1 MIENS
6 GVDSFIAMTSCIS
19 WFLKRRAL
27 AFGVIAAGASLGG
40 VIFPVSPFY
49 KLLTCQIKNIN

>member
-1 MIENS
+1 MQS
-6 GVDSFIAMTSCIS
+6 DSNIRIAMTSTIS

-40 VIFPVSPFY
+40 VIFPV
-49 KLLTCQIKNIN
+49 